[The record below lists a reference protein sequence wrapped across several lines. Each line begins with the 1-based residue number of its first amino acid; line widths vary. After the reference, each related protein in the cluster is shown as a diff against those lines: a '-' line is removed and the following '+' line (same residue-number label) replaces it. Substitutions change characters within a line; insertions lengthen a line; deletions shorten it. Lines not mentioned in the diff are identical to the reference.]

1 MNVWTIV
8 IDIMAMVYKSFGYTL
23 NWCIIYK
30 NCLMT
35 ITRIFYKIYRIEYSL
50 RSLAVRDFKEG
61 GRRRKVRPAEKA
73 SAVEFRPLQM
83 FI

>member
-35 ITRIFYKIYRIEYSL
+35 ITRIFYKIYRIE
-50 RSLAVRDFKEG
+50 
-61 GRRRKVRPAEKA
+61 
-73 SAVEFRPLQM
+73 
-83 FI
+83 